1 MYTLSVQI
9 PDELAEYL
17 KSLKDET
24 GASLKFIVIKMIK
37 DKMEKE

>member
-9 PDELAEYL
+9 PDELEEYL
-17 KSLKDET
+17 KKLKDET